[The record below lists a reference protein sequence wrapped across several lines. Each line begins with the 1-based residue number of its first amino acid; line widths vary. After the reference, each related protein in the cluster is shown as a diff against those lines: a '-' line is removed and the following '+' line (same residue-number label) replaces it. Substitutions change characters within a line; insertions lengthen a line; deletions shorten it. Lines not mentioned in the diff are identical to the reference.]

1 VGVPEIVS
9 LSDVLDPRL
18 SPSGDEP
25 AASVHVKGAT
35 PPASITLA
43 LYAVPTVPLGRAP
56 EIVGGVTKSIIK
68 DAVAAVFAT
77 EIAVTVTLVA
87 AATLLGA
94 L

>member
-1 VGVPEIVS
+1 
-9 LSDVLDPRL
+9 L
-18 SPSGDEP
+18 
-25 AASVHVKGAT
+25 
-35 PPASITLA
+35 
-43 LYAVPTVPLGRAP
+43 P

-87 AATLLGA
+87 TATLLGA